1 MRQQFQ
7 KLPPIKWW
15 PQGCWSKSNELKV
28 KQINKGNLFV
38 YKNERGIK
46 RVKCAINM
54 FTILKW
60 DCLFPSTFFLWICS
74 ASCNT
79 WFYIIDDYA
88 REKWLIRYGL
98 LDLFCIVFWM
108 SSSLPLVIG
117 THTCRHI
124 FQMDP
129 YLNLKTAT
137 ITAWGLNGNI
147 AIILTLLASLR
158 SFVPSCCWWFT
169 TASVNAFFQWSC
181 YAACKNYTNTA

>member
-1 MRQQFQ
+1 
-7 KLPPIKWW
+7 
-15 PQGCWSKSNELKV
+15 
-28 KQINKGNLFV
+28 
-38 YKNERGIK
+38 
-46 RVKCAINM
+46 M
-54 FTILKW
+54 FTILIW
-60 DCLFPSTFFLWICS
+60 DCLLPSTFFIWICS

-79 WFYIIDDYA
+79 WFYIIDDYG
-88 REKWLIRYGL
+88 REQLLIKYGL

-117 THTCRHI
+117 THTCQHI

-129 YLNLKTAT
+129 YLNLKTAA

-169 TASVNAFFQWSC
+169 SASVNAFFQWSC
-181 YAACKNYTNTA
+181 YTACKNYSNNGLTILKNYC